1 VFYDESLVEEIRIQ
15 NDIIEVIG
23 QHIKLQKKGSSHF
36 GLCPFHNEKTPSFSV
51 SADKQMYYCFGCGAS
66 GNVYTYVMEYENYSF
81 VDAIKVLADRVHI
94 NLPEPEMS
102 EETKKA
108 YQYKQKLFD
117 ANRDAARYFYQGL
130 LSEKGEK
137 ALTYLNERELSE
149 TIRKKFGLGYAYFFR
164 DDLYKYMVSK
174 GYSEQMLLDTGL
186 IAVENGNANAYR
198 DRFFNRVMF
207 PIFDIHN
214 RVIGFG
220 GRVLDDSQP
229 KYLNSPE
236 TRLFDKSKNLY
247 GLNIARNA
255 RKGHIIVVE
264 GYMDVIALHQA
275 GYNQTVASLGTAFTQ
290 GQGNLLKRYID
301 EIIIAYDSDSAGVN
315 ASVRAIPIL
324 ENAGLIVRIANLLP
338 YKDPDDYIKSKGAVA
353 FESVISA
360 ATPAFIFEINQ
371 LETKYKLDDP
381 ESKTRFFSEIA
392 RRLVHM
398 ENELK
403 RENYLETILDKY
415 QIKKEAMN
423 KEMELLGKDVGI
435 VQEQKQTQI
444 EEKSRRNEE
453 ATLVTEKNLLGFVVG
468 HRDIY
473 DAINQLIKPDMLLD
487 ETYQR
492 LATMIYKAYDE
503 DTSLEPARFINQF
516 VEVDEQTKVAR
527 VFNHNI
533 HVESQGQL
541 EKMLNDLVYH
551 IKKQYIDYMA
561 RKVSSP
567 SDLQALLDEK
577 RSIQNLNI
585 TLKQRN

>member
-1 VFYDESLVEEIRIQ
+1 
-15 NDIIEVIG
+15 
-23 QHIKLQKKGSSHF
+23 
-36 GLCPFHNEKTPSFSV
+36 
-51 SADKQMYYCFGCGAS
+51 
-66 GNVYTYVMEYENYSF
+66 
-81 VDAIKVLADRVHI
+81 
-94 NLPEPEMS
+94 
-102 EETKKA
+102 
-108 YQYKQKLFD
+108 
-117 ANRDAARYFYQGL
+117 
-130 LSEKGEK
+130 
-137 ALTYLNERELSE
+137 
-149 TIRKKFGLGYAYFFR
+149 
-164 DDLYKYMVSK
+164 MVSK

-403 RENYLETILDKY
+403 RENYLETIIDKY

-503 DTSLEPARFINQF
+503 DTSLEPARFINQ
-516 VEVDEQTKVAR
+516 VDEQTKVAR